1 MRQDNWLPRPEAAL
15 WLAADRIPG
24 RFSQVLHQEV
34 PRCPPSPVPGLPTA
48 RADYGHW
55 GTRASTSAN
64 SGPR

>member
-24 RFSQVLHQEV
+24 RFSQSYTKRCIAAH
-34 PRCPPSPVPGLPTA
+34 PRRSLVYPPPGQTTA
-48 RADYGHW
+48 TG
-55 GTRASTSAN
+55 GTRASTSAS